1 MKKLNTIFSPRKLVV
16 LFLIIIGIFTV
27 PKLDAPA
34 MSQTDAIV
42 TMLCMD
48 LDEQDVVLSATV
60 LTPGQDNVANYQVF
74 KGKGK
79 TFGTAVDSL
88 SVTMGKEM
96 GFAQCE
102 IVAMGEKLCE
112 SGVMPALDYMT
123 RTKKVGRNSY
133 LIAFKGDAGE
143 FSQAMADLSKEK
155 SLTLENIMNFD
166 SRYIVSQ
173 DSNIESFYTGYYGDI
188 SLGLMPKVS
197 LETSEQD
204 SAIKI
209 EGQSASSSGG
219 GGGGS
224 SGGSG
229 GGTSGGSGGGQQNQ
243 GKYFLNDGSVTVFKK
258 GKKFLDLNKD
268 QVKKINFFVNNA
280 QKGSIVLEH
289 VDDELYDDSTVIL
302 DIVRKKNFISV
313 RFDGDT
319 PVYKSSIELVV
330 SVEEVDESMPSQKML
345 KRNNEFLTDSLV
357 ERIKQNVTGQMEE
370 IVDFCKTNKMD
381 LFQAYQHFYK
391 LNNKA
396 FKKYLS
402 RVGKDNFLNDV
413 KFEYEIKVSNEY

>member
-16 LFLIIIGIFTV
+16 LFLIILAVLTV

-48 LDEQDVVLSATV
+48 LDGQDVVMSATV

-88 SVTMGKEM
+88 SITMGKEM

-102 IVAMGEKLCE
+102 VVAMGEKLCE
-112 SGVMPALDYMT
+112 SGVMPALDYLT

-133 LIAFKGDAGE
+133 LIAFKGDVEE

-173 DSNIESFYTGYYGDI
+173 DSNIESFYTGYFSDI

-197 LETSEQD
+197 LETEQQD

-209 EGQSASSSGG
+209 EGQDSSSSGG

-243 GKYFLNDGSVTVFKK
+243 GKFFLNDGSVTVFKK
-258 GKKFLDLNKD
+258 GKKFIDLTTE
-268 QVKKINFFVNNA
+268 QVQKVNFFVNNA
-280 QKGSIVLEH
+280 QQGTIVLEN
-289 VDDELYDDSTVIL
+289 VDDELYNNSTVL
-302 DIVRKKNFISV
+302 VDIVRKKNFISV

-319 PVYKSSIELVV
+319 PVYKSTMELVV
-330 SVEEVDESMPSQKML
+330 FVEEVDENNPSKKML
-345 KRNNEFLTDSLV
+345 KRNNEFLTNNLI

-370 IVDFCKTNKMD
+370 IVEFCKTNQMD

-391 LNNKA
+391 INNKP
-396 FKKYLS
+396 FKKYLN
-402 RVGKDNFLNDV
+402 RVGKENFLTDV

>member
-48 LDEQDVVLSATV
+48 LDEQDVVMSATV

-88 SVTMGKEM
+88 SITMGKEM

-102 IVAMGEKLCE
+102 VVAMGEKLCE
-112 SGVMPALDYMT
+112 SGVMPALDYLT

-133 LIAFKGDAGE
+133 LIAFKGDAEE

-155 SLTLENIMNFD
+155 SLNLENIMNFD

-173 DSNIESFYTGYYGDI
+173 DSNIESFYTGYFSDI
-188 SLGLMPKVS
+188 SMGLMPKVS
-197 LETSEQD
+197 LETEQQD

-209 EGQSASSSGG
+209 EGQDPSSSGG

-243 GKYFLNDGSVTVFKK
+243 GKFFLNDGSVTVFKK
-258 GKKFLDLNKD
+258 GKKFMDLSTE
-268 QVKKINFFVNNA
+268 QVQKVNFFVNNA
-280 QKGSIVLEH
+280 QQGTIVLKD
-289 VDDELYDDSTVIL
+289 VDDPLYDNSTVL
-302 DIVRKKNFISV
+302 VDIVRKKNNISV
-313 RFDGDT
+313 SFEGDT
-319 PVYKSSIELVV
+319 PVYKSSMDLVV
-330 SVEEVDESMPSQKML
+330 FVEEVDETTPTQKML
-345 KRNNEFLTDSLV
+345 RRNNEFLTKHLI
-357 ERIKQNVTGQMEE
+357 ELIKENVISQMNE
-370 IVDFCKTNKMD
+370 IVDYCKSNQMD

-391 LNNKA
+391 LENKK
-396 FKKYLS
+396 FKSYLN
-402 RVGKDNFLNDV
+402 RVGKENFLNGV